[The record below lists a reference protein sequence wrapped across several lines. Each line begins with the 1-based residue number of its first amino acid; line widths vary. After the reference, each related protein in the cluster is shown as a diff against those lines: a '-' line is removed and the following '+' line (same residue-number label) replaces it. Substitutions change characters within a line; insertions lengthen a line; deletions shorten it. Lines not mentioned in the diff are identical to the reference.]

1 MNSQRSDELYHYGV
15 PGMKWGK
22 RKNYYGQSGDKYRAS
37 NGVTVGAP
45 KNARVAA
52 FRKVQGSKVGGAV
65 LNGMSKA
72 NTAFYGRGKNKAFWK
87 NAEKQVR
94 KETDAVREANK
105 AHKKAINK
113 AYDNVR
119 KSESIGSRM
128 TYSSAT
134 YRKAAKNMINKGM
147 DQKTAVSKAK
157 VAAWRNTGIAAASAF
172 IYANRDKI
180 YSGVKKYANAKARQR
195 ANAGLARIGTMK
207 LAKVAGN
214 VYEYKM
220 R

>member
-1 MNSQRSDELYHYGV
+1 MNNDELMHYGV
-15 PGMKWGK
+15 LGMKWGK

-52 FRKVQGSKVGGAV
+52 FRKVQGSKLGGAA
-65 LNGMSKA
+65 LNGMAKA
-72 NTAFYGRGKNKAFWK
+72 NTAFYGRGKSKATWQ
-87 NAEKQVR
+87 NIEKQTR

-113 AYDNVR
+113 AYDNIR

-128 TYSSAT
+128 TYNSAT
-134 YRKAAKNMINKGM
+134 YRKAAKNMVNKGM

-157 VAAWRNTGIAAASAF
+157 AAAWRNSGLAVAGTF
-172 IYANRDKI
+172 LYANKDKLI
-180 YSGVKKYANAKARQR
+180 GDVKKYANTRAMQK

-207 LAKVAGN
+207 LTKVAGN
-214 VYEYKM
+214 VYEYRM